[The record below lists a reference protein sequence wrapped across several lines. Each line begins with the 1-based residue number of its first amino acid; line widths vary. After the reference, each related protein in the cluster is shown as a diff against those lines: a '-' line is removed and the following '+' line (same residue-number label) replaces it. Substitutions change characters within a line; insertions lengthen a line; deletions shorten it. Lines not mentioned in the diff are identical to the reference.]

1 MKKFLVMLTSAFLM
15 MNATMVYGAGTV
27 KLIDF
32 MVSSSGLTELMAKN
46 GFQGTDIKQVDNYVF
61 TSLSSLG
68 SGKKLS
74 QKELSELLVKLP
86 VTGEDAK
93 IRKELQVLLDK
104 SESSIK
110 KEDVVKAVNSIIY
123 LSYRY
128 GKTMIITCAD
138 CVSDS
143 LAKSGFKFTV
153 ENIQNAGSVK
163 LLADVIPSNPKDLH
177 LFITS
182 KAKRLGF
189 GEYSKISANFI
200 LPEEEKSLA
209 LFLALTESGNTV
221 YKEFGEVIK
230 GLSTQGKTTNIFNAR
245 NPNKLWKMISAD
257 VSEEQISKMTVLLKE
272 VDQVIKKDN
281 VTIEEAFN
289 QVLKKR
295 SEMSEDLFQKFKNIK
310 AKRCFFK

>member
-1 MKKFLVMLTSAFLM
+1 MKKFLIMLTSAFLM

-32 MVSSSGLTELMAKN
+32 MISSSGLTELMAKN

-104 SESSIK
+104 SEKSIK
-110 KEDVVKAVNSIIY
+110 KEDVVKAVNNIIY

-128 GKTMIITCAD
+128 GKTMIITCAE

-163 LLADVIPSNPKDLH
+163 LLADVIPSNPKDLN

-189 GEYSKISANFI
+189 GDYSKVSASFI

-209 LFLALTESGNTV
+209 LFFALTESGNTV

-230 GLSTQGKTTNIFNAR
+230 KLSTEGKTTNLFNTR

-257 VSEEQISKMTVLLKE
+257 VSEEQISKLTVLLKE
-272 VDQVIKKDN
+272 VEQVTKKDN